1 MEVVQAQVYYT
12 LVYST
17 CMTYHNITNN
27 PKVSVVVTLVSTL
40 NSSRSGSTLLLLLV
54 VSIIV
59 VVLTSIATKVIIER
73 HATIEL
79 PLKK

>member
-1 MEVVQAQVYYT
+1 MR
-12 LVYST
+12 
-17 CMTYHNITNN
+17 NILIVLLRSVLA
-27 PKVSVVVTLVSTL
+27 KVSVVVTLVSTL
-40 NSSRSGSTLLLLLV
+40 NASRSGSTLLLLLLV

-79 PLKK
+79 SLKK